1 MPGIGLFRL
10 IYASRSRI
18 GGEAAALASI
28 LAEARANTAVAGITG
43 VLLHSP
49 DGFAQVLEGSLA
61 AVGATF
67 ERIQNDPR
75 HGEVAVLEAGP
86 ADARLFA
93 GRTMAAVDGTAASD
107 LARPVAADPAA
118 LLALLHRL
126 LAASSPAGGR

>member
-1 MPGIGLFRL
+1 MPGTRVFRL

-28 LAEARANTAVAGITG
+28 LAAARANNAAAGITG
-43 VLLHSP
+43 VLLHTP

-93 GRTMAAVDGTAASD
+93 GWTMAAVDGTAAPD
-107 LARPVAADPAA
+107 LACPVAADPAA
-118 LLALLHRL
+118 LLALLRRL
-126 LAASSPAGGR
+126 LAASPHAGGR

>member
-18 GGEAAALASI
+18 GREAAALASI
-28 LAEARANTAVAGITG
+28 LAEARAYKAVAGITG

-86 ADARLFA
+86 SGARLFA

>member
-1 MPGIGLFRL
+1 MPGTGVFRL

-28 LAEARANTAVAGITG
+28 LARARANNAAAGITG

-75 HGEVAVLEAGP
+75 HGEVAVLEAGR

-93 GRTMAAVDGTAASD
+93 GWTMAAVDGTAVPDVAW
-107 LARPVAADPAA
+107 PVAADPPA
-118 LLALLHRL
+118 LLALLQRL
-126 LAASSPAGGR
+126 LAASPPAGGR

>member
-1 MPGIGLFRL
+1 MPGTGLFRL

-28 LAEARANTAVAGITG
+28 LATARVNNAAAGITG
-43 VLLHSP
+43 VLLHSA
-49 DGFAQVLEGSLA
+49 DGFAQVLEGTLA

-86 ADARLFA
+86 AAARLFSGWA
-93 GRTMAAVDGTAASD
+93 MAAVDGAAAPD
-107 LARPVAADPAA
+107 LPRPVAADPAA

-126 LAASSPAGGR
+126 LAASPPADGR